1 MTNDSLQLPFIEL
14 IQDEAPESKIDRHRP
29 EVEYYIQYKNSVMRD
44 LQELLN
50 SRCRSLNPFSEVKG
64 DVLLTYGVTDFAHIN
79 ISSLS
84 GRDEL
89 RRKIQETLRLNE
101 PRLSDINVT
110 LSEEKIETNSLG
122 FYIKAKLMFY
132 GESEAVMITALF
144 EPALKMF
151 NFRSGR

>member
-1 MTNDSLQLPFIEL
+1 MSDALQLPFIEL
-14 IQDEAPESKIDRHRP
+14 IQDAAPESKIDRHRP
-29 EVEYYIQYKNSVMRD
+29 EVEYYIQYKDSVMRD
-44 LQELLN
+44 LQDLLN

-110 LSEEKIETNSLG
+110 LSEEKSDTNSLG
-122 FYIKAKLMFY
+122 FCIKARLMFY